1 MSYRKNVSMINDL
14 MDIDDNLMENENV
27 SMLPFNTEMNERDI
41 IQKKAG
47 MKLKSGKLK
56 DNPFYQSGN
65 DNSGFS
71 SYPYPNSNVNSYED
85 EQIGFDRD
93 NALDFSVPVKPLRN
107 RRRGLYPQPDFSSSL
122 SMSSIPVVPSE
133 LSCIQVCE
141 HVNNCP
147 VCSKIFNNDKTIYII
162 LIILLS
168 ITTLICLKKV
178 LNV

>member
-14 MDIDDNLMENENV
+14 MDIDDNSMDSDSMN
-27 SMLPFNTEMNERDI
+27 MLPFNAEMNERDV

-47 MKLKSGKLK
+47 MKLKTGKLK

-65 DNSGFS
+65 DNSGFVSYNS
-71 SYPYPNSNVNSYED
+71 SPYDDD

-107 RRRGLYPQPDFSSSL
+107 RRRGGYPTPDFSSSL
-122 SMSSIPVVPSE
+122 SIPSVPVVPAE
-133 LSCIQVCE
+133 LNCIQVCE

-162 LIILLS
+162 LIILLA

>member
-1 MSYRKNVSMINDL
+1 MSYRKNISMINDL
-14 MDIDDNLMENENV
+14 IDIDDTSGADSV
-27 SMLPFNTEMNERDI
+27 SMIPFNTEMNERDT
-41 IQKKAG
+41 IQRKAG
-47 MKLKSGKLK
+47 MKLKTGKLK
-56 DNPFYQSGN
+56 ENPFYQSGN

-71 SYPYPNSNVNSYED
+71 SISGPSFDD
-85 EQIGFDRD
+85 EYMDTDMDRD
-93 NALDFSVPVKPLRN
+93 NALDFSVPVKPIRK
-107 RRRGLYPQPDFSSSL
+107 RTRGMYPPPDFNSGFSSL
-122 SMSSIPVVPSE
+122 PSIPVVPAE
-133 LSCIQVCE
+133 LNCIQVCE